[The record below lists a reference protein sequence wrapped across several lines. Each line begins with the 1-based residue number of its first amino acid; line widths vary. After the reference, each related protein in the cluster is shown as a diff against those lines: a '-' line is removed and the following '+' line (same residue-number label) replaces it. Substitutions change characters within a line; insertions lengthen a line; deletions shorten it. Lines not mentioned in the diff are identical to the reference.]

1 MQVVFLVL
9 NKTEALE
16 QLLES
21 LLESGIHGGTVLD
34 STGMMRVLDQ
44 NNDDQ
49 PMFSALRQLF
59 NPERKSSKTL
69 MMLLEDDQVNV
80 ARKVINEVTGG
91 LDKPDT
97 GVMFGMPVMF
107 AEGMQTS

>member
-69 MMLLEDDQVNV
+69 MLLLEDDQVNV

-107 AEGMQTS
+107 AEGMKKS